1 MEHGLTKTGNYR
13 WLLAGLAV
21 PMALAGS
28 TGRAAPTA
36 DDGVR
41 HFEGQAFSTADGH
54 LLYRESHWLYREQGA
69 PAQLVLYRCPDGRP
83 FARKQI
89 RDTGRAQAP
98 NFELDDGRSGYRE
111 GVRGRGDTRQVFV
124 RAGGNAKTRSAPLAD
139 SPELVVDGG
148 FDAYVREHWE
158 SLGRDDG
165 TIRFV
170 IPSRLK
176 ALSFKVTRQPD
187 STVDGR
193 PVRMFRLS
201 LDSWIGFALPHID
214 VAYDTRTRQLLRFRG
229 LSNIRGEH
237 GDNVRAEIRF
247 DPGAPVQVSATALAA
262 ARSQPL
268 DGRCPL

>member
-1 MEHGLTKTGNYR
+1 MEHGLTKTGKHR

-36 DDGVR
+36 DDGIR
-41 HFEGQAFSTADGH
+41 HFEGAAFATADGH
-54 LLYRESHWLYREQGA
+54 LMYRESHWLYRDRGT

-83 FARKQI
+83 FARKQV
-89 RDTGRAQAP
+89 RDIGSAQAP

-111 GVRGRGDTRQVFV
+111 GVRGVGETREVFV
-124 RAGGNAKTRSAPLAD
+124 RANRSAKTRSAPLAD

-148 FDAYVREHWE
+148 FDAYVREHWD
-158 SLGRDDG
+158 SLARDGG

-187 STVDGR
+187 SSVDGR
-193 PVRMFRLS
+193 VVRMFRLS

-214 VAYDTRTRQLLRFRG
+214 VAYDARTRQLLRFRG
-229 LSNIRGEH
+229 LSNIRSEH

-247 DPGAPVQVSATALAA
+247 EPGAPAQGSAAALAA